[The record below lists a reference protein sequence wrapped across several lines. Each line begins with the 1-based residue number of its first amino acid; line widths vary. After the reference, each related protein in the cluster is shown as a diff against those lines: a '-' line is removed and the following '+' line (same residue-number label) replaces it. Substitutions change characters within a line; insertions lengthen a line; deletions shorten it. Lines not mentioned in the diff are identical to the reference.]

1 MINSIVKEK
10 EISFNRLEKEIY
22 KAACKMACDF
32 LSSILETMDNEISQK
47 RDKKEYRDK
56 GKRKTTLK
64 TLMGEVIFS
73 RRVYEHINEEGKKT
87 YVYLLDQELDFD
99 TIGFISTNL
108 AEKVVENAC
117 ISSFRNTA
125 KNITELTGQSISH
138 GGAWNIVQTLG
149 KKIKEREEKQVEA
162 LENNQII
169 GQKEVPLLFEEADG
183 VYINIQGKD
192 RPKSGKKLEMK
203 VAVAYEGWKEVGKDK
218 YELVN
223 KIACVGFEEASKFNK
238 TKEAMIARE
247 YNTDEIEMRILN
259 GDGAAWIK
267 QGIDDTLHYQLDP
280 FHKYQALVRS
290 LQDRNKRK
298 RIRAL
303 LDKNKIEEA
312 LEYIQILADSVEDEK
327 EEKKLRELYR
337 YFNNNKEG
345 LIPYQSRGLEIPE
358 PHDKDIIYRTLGT
371 MEHHICDIIAQ
382 RMKNRKA
389 SWSIE
394 GAGNL
399 GKILAAKASKK
410 LHEIIEQYSK
420 ITLSEEKSREIIEI
434 LSAAKAP
441 KKDGKGKDG
450 NIHKGQ
456 IPFNNCYNTNGRKAI
471 RNIFKMKSYSDLT
484 YR

>member
-10 EISFNRLEKEIY
+10 DISFNRLEKEIY
-22 KAACKMACDF
+22 KAACKMACNF

-108 AEKVVENAC
+108 AEKVVENVC

-203 VAVAYEGWKEVGKDK
+203 VAVAYEG
-218 YELVN
+218 
-223 KIACVGFEEASKFNK
+223 
-238 TKEAMIARE
+238 
-247 YNTDEIEMRILN
+247 
-259 GDGAAWIK
+259 
-267 QGIDDTLHYQLDP
+267 
-280 FHKYQALVRS
+280 
-290 LQDRNKRK
+290 
-298 RIRAL
+298 
-303 LDKNKIEEA
+303 
-312 LEYIQILADSVEDEK
+312 
-327 EEKKLRELYR
+327 
-337 YFNNNKEG
+337 
-345 LIPYQSRGLEIPE
+345 
-358 PHDKDIIYRTLGT
+358 
-371 MEHHICDIIAQ
+371 
-382 RMKNRKA
+382 
-389 SWSIE
+389 
-394 GAGNL
+394 
-399 GKILAAKASKK
+399 
-410 LHEIIEQYSK
+410 
-420 ITLSEEKSREIIEI
+420 
-434 LSAAKAP
+434 
-441 KKDGKGKDG
+441 
-450 NIHKGQ
+450 
-456 IPFNNCYNTNGRKAI
+456 
-471 RNIFKMKSYSDLT
+471 
-484 YR
+484 